1 MKLATCSLGDRSFVA
16 IATDDGRVVDLA
28 AADAELA
35 RKEERTPH
43 TFFRDMIDFLEHGSE
58 AREAAERAA
67 RGALEASGSQANGA
81 AMHRLSDVRLRAPV
95 AVPRKLFCLAGNF
108 QDHIEEGGRKMDSQD
123 KETPRFF
130 MKPASTCVIGPGDS
144 IRIPPV
150 ARAMDWE
157 GELAVVLGRRCKRV
171 FRDQALDYVAGYT
184 IMNDVSE
191 RKLKIWPRSEDRP
204 QDRWF
209 DWLNGKWLD
218 SAAPMGPWIVTT
230 DEIRDPQD
238 LQISTYVNGDR
249 KQHNS
254 TSQMLISVAALIEY
268 ISAIVML
275 EPGDVI
281 STGTVSGV
289 GNVTG
294 EYLKPGDRVEVNIS
308 KIGLLS
314 NPVAASSS

>member
-1 MKLATCSLGDRSFVA
+1 MKLASCSLEDRSFVGVV
-16 IATDDGRVVDLA
+16 TDDGQVVDLA
-28 AADAELA
+28 AADAGLA
-35 RKEERTPH
+35 RREGRAPH
-43 TFFRDMIDFLEHGSE
+43 TFFREMIDFLEHGTQ
-58 AREAAERAA
+58 AREAADKAVREGLDGSAVHP
-67 RGALEASGSQANGA
+67 LSG
-81 AMHRLSDVRLRAPV
+81 VRLRAPV
-95 AVPRKLFCLAGNF
+95 PLPRKLFCLAGNF
-108 QDHIEEGGRKMDSQD
+108 QDHIEEGGGKMDSQD

-130 MKPASTCVIGPGDS
+130 MKPASTCVIGPEDS

-171 FRDQALDYVAGYT
+171 SRDQALDYVAGYT

-230 DEIRDPQD
+230 DEIRDPQT
-238 LQISTYVNGDR
+238 LMISTYVNGDR

-294 EYLKPGDRVEVNIS
+294 EYLKPGDRVEVDIS
-308 KIGLLS
+308 RIGLLS

>member
-1 MKLATCSLGDRSFVA
+1 MKLATCSLEDRSFVA
-16 IATDDGRVVDLA
+16 VATDDGRVVDLA
-28 AADAELA
+28 AADADLA
-35 RKEERTPH
+35 RKEERPPH
-43 TFFRDMIDFLEHGSE
+43 AFFDDMIDFLEHGAQ
-58 AREAAERAA
+58 AREAADKAVREGLDGSAVHPI
-67 RGALEASGSQANGA
+67 SG
-81 AMHRLSDVRLRAPV
+81 VRLRAPV
-95 AVPRKLFCLAGNF
+95 PVPRKLFCLAGNF
-108 QDHIEEGGRKMDSQD
+108 QDHIEEGGGKMDSQD

-130 MKPASTCVIGPGDS
+130 MKPASTCVIGPEDS

-171 FRDQALDYVAGYT
+171 SRDQALDYVAGYT

-230 DEIRDPQD
+230 DEIRDPQT
-238 LQISTYVNGDR
+238 LTISTYVNGDR

-294 EYLKPGDRVEVNIS
+294 EYLKPGDRVEVDIS
-308 KIGLLS
+308 RIGLLS

>member
-1 MKLATCSLGDRSFVA
+1 MKLATCSLGERSFVA
-16 IATDDGRVVDLA
+16 VATDDGRVVDLG

-35 RKEERTPH
+35 RREDRTPYP
-43 TFFRDMIDFLEHGSE
+43 FFQDMIDFLEHGSQ
-58 AREAAERAA
+58 AREAAEGAV
-67 RGALEASGSQANGA
+67 RGALEASGSQADGA
-81 AMHRLSDVRLRAPV
+81 VHRLSDVRLRAPV

-108 QDHIEEGGRKMDSQD
+108 QDHIEEGGGKMDSQD

-150 ARAMDWE
+150 ARAIDWE
-157 GELAVVLGRRCKRV
+157 GELAVVLGRRAKRV
-171 FRDQALDYVAGYT
+171 SRDQALDYVAGYT

-230 DEIRDPQD
+230 DEIPDPQD

-268 ISAIVML
+268 ISAIVLL

-294 EYLKPGDRVEVNIS
+294 EYLKPGDRVEVEIS
-308 KIGLLS
+308 NIGLLT

>member
-16 IATDDGRVVDLA
+16 VATDDGRVVNLV

-35 RKEERTPH
+35 RKEERPPH
-43 TFFRDMIDFLEHGSE
+43 AFFQDMIHFLEHGSQ

-67 RGALEASGSQANGA
+67 RGAVEGSQSQPDGA
-81 AMHRLSDVRLRAPV
+81 AVHRLSEVRLRAPV

-108 QDHIEEGGRKMDSQD
+108 QDHIEEGGQKMDSQD

-150 ARAMDWE
+150 AQAIDWE
-157 GELAVVLGRRCKRV
+157 GELAVVLGRRGKRIS
-171 FRDQALDYVAGYT
+171 RDRALDYVAGYT

-191 RKLKIWPRSEDRP
+191 RQLKIWPRSEDRP
-204 QDRWF
+204 QDEWF

-230 DEIRDPQD
+230 DEIGDPQD

-254 TSQMLISVAALIEY
+254 TSQMLIPVAELVEY
-268 ISAIVML
+268 ISAIVTL

-281 STGTVSGV
+281 STGTISGV
-289 GNVTG
+289 GNVSG
-294 EYLKPGDRVEVNIS
+294 EFLKPGDQVEIKIS
-308 KIGLLS
+308 KIGVLG

>member
-1 MKLATCSLGDRSFVA
+1 MKLATCSRGERSFVA
-16 IATDDGRVVDLA
+16 IATDDGRVVDLV

-35 RKEERTPH
+35 RKEERPPH
-43 TFFRDMIDFLEHGSE
+43 AFFQDMIEFLEHGNQS
-58 AREAAERAA
+58 REAAERAA
-67 RGALEASGSQANGA
+67 RAALETSGSQADGA
-81 AMHRLSDVRLRAPV
+81 AVHRLSDVRLRAPV
-95 AVPRKLFCLAGNF
+95 AEPRKLFCLAGNF
-108 QDHIEEGGRKMDSQD
+108 QDHIEEGGQKMDSQD

-150 ARAMDWE
+150 ARAIDWE
-157 GELAVVLGRRCKRV
+157 GELAVVLGRRGKRIS
-171 FRDQALDYVAGYT
+171 RDQALDYVAGYT

-204 QDRWF
+204 QDEWF

-254 TSQMLISVAALIEY
+254 TSQMLISVAELIEY

-294 EYLKPGDRVEVNIS
+294 EYLKPGDRVDVEIS
-308 KIGLLS
+308 KIGLLA
-314 NPVAASSS
+314 NPVAASPS

>member
-1 MKLATCSLGDRSFVA
+1 MKLATCSLEDRSFVA
-16 IATDDGRVVDLA
+16 VATDDGRVVDLA

-35 RKEERTPH
+35 RKEERPPH
-43 TFFRDMIDFLEHGSE
+43 AFFRNMIDFLEHGTQ
-58 AREAAERAA
+58 AREAADNAVREGLDGSAVHP
-67 RGALEASGSQANGA
+67 LSG
-81 AMHRLSDVRLRAPV
+81 VRLRAPV
-95 AVPRKLFCLAGNF
+95 PLPRKLFCLAGNF
-108 QDHIEEGGRKMDSQD
+108 QDHIEEGGGKMDSQD

-130 MKPASTCVIGPGDS
+130 MKPASTCVIGPEDS

-171 FRDQALDYVAGYT
+171 SRDRALDYVAGYT

-230 DEIRDPQD
+230 DEIRDPQT
-238 LQISTYVNGDR
+238 LMISTYVNGDR

-294 EYLKPGDRVEVNIS
+294 EYLKPGDRVEVDIS
-308 KIGLLS
+308 RIGLLS

>member
-1 MKLATCSLGDRSFVA
+1 MKLATCSLEDRSFVA
-16 IATDDGRVVDLA
+16 VATDDGRVVDLA

-35 RKEERTPH
+35 RKEERAPH
-43 TFFRDMIDFLEHGSE
+43 AFFRDMIGFLEHGSQ
-58 AREAAERAA
+58 AREAADKAVREGLDGSAVHP
-67 RGALEASGSQANGA
+67 LSG
-81 AMHRLSDVRLRAPV
+81 VRLRAPV
-95 AVPRKLFCLAGNF
+95 PMPRKLFCLAGNF
-108 QDHIEEGGRKMDSQD
+108 QDHIEEGGGKMDSQD

-130 MKPASTCVIGPGDS
+130 MKPASTCVIGHGDS

-157 GELAVVLGRRCKRV
+157 GELAVVLGRRCKSV
-171 FRDQALDYVAGYT
+171 SRDQALDYVAGYT

-230 DEIRDPQD
+230 DEIRDPQT
-238 LQISTYVNGDR
+238 LMISTYVNGDR

-294 EYLKPGDRVEVNIS
+294 EYLKPGDRVEVDIS
-308 KIGLLS
+308 RIGLLS

>member
-16 IATDDGRVVDLA
+16 AATDDGRVVDLA
-28 AADAELA
+28 AADAELS
-35 RKEERTPH
+35 RKEERPPH
-43 TFFRDMIDFLEHGSE
+43 AFFHDMIDFLEHGSQ
-58 AREAAERAA
+58 AREAADKAVRE
-67 RGALEASGSQANGA
+67 ALDGSAVHPLSG
-81 AMHRLSDVRLRAPV
+81 VRLRAPV
-95 AVPRKLFCLAGNF
+95 PVPRKLFCLAGNF
-108 QDHIEEGGRKMDSQD
+108 QDHIEEGGGKMDSQD

-130 MKPASTCVIGPGDS
+130 MKPASTCVIGPEDS

-171 FRDQALDYVAGYT
+171 SRDQALDYVAGYT

-230 DEIRDPQD
+230 DEIRDPQT
-238 LQISTYVNGDR
+238 LMISTYVNGDR

-294 EYLKPGDRVEVNIS
+294 EYLKPGDRVEVDIS
-308 KIGLLS
+308 RIGLLS
-314 NPVAASSS
+314 NPVAASSR

>member
-16 IATDDGRVVDLA
+16 VATDDGRVVDLV
-28 AADAELA
+28 AADAVLA
-35 RKEERTPH
+35 RREDRTPH
-43 TFFRDMIDFLEHGSE
+43 TCFRDMIEFLEHGSK
-58 AREAAERAA
+58 AREDAERAA
-67 RGALEASGSQANGA
+67 RGALEAAGSQADGA
-81 AMHRLSDVRLRAPV
+81 AVHHLSDVRLRAPV
-95 AVPRKLFCLAGNF
+95 TVPRKLFCLAGNF
-108 QDHIEEGGRKMDSQD
+108 QDHIEEGGGKMDSQD

-130 MKPASTCVIGPGDS
+130 MKPASTCVIGPGDN

-150 ARAMDWE
+150 ARAIDWE
-157 GELAVVLGRRCKRV
+157 GELAVVLGRRGKKISRN
-171 FRDQALDYVAGYT
+171 QALDYVAGYT

-204 QDRWF
+204 QDVWF

-249 KQHNS
+249 KQYNS
-254 TSQMLISVAALIEY
+254 TSQMLISVAELIEY

-314 NPVAASSS
+314 NPVAASSG

>member
-1 MKLATCSLGDRSFVA
+1 MKLATCSLGERSFVA
-16 IATDDGRVVDLA
+16 VATDDGRVVDLG

-35 RKEERTPH
+35 RREDRAPYP
-43 TFFRDMIDFLEHGSE
+43 FFQDMIDFLEHGSQ
-58 AREAAERAA
+58 AREAAEGAV
-67 RGALEASGSQANGA
+67 RGALDASGSQADGA
-81 AMHRLSDVRLRAPV
+81 VHRLSDVRLRAPV

-108 QDHIEEGGRKMDSQD
+108 QDHIEEGGGKMDSQD

-150 ARAMDWE
+150 ARAIDWE
-157 GELAVVLGRRCKRV
+157 GELAVVLGRRAKRV
-171 FRDQALDYVAGYT
+171 SRDQALDYVAGYT

-268 ISAIVML
+268 ISAIVLL

-294 EYLKPGDRVEVNIS
+294 EYLKPGDRVEVDIS
-308 KIGLLS
+308 KIGLLT

>member
-16 IATDDGRVVDLA
+16 VATDDGRVVDLA

-35 RKEERTPH
+35 RNEERPPH
-43 TFFRDMIDFLEHGSE
+43 AFFHDMIDFLEHGSQ
-58 AREAAERAA
+58 AREAAEKAVRE
-67 RGALEASGSQANGA
+67 ALDGSAV
-81 AMHRLSDVRLRAPV
+81 HPLSDVRLRAPV
-95 AVPRKLFCLAGNF
+95 TVPRKLFCLAGNY
-108 QDHIEEGGRKMDSQD
+108 QDHIEEGGGKMDSQD

-150 ARAMDWE
+150 ARAIDWE
-157 GELAVVLGRRCKRV
+157 GELAVVLGRRGKKIS
-171 FRDQALDYVAGYT
+171 RDRALDHVAGYT

-204 QDRWF
+204 QDEWF

-249 KQHNS
+249 KQHNN
-254 TSQMLISVAALIEY
+254 TSQMLISVAELIEY

-294 EYLKPGDRVEVNIS
+294 EYLKPGDRVEVDIS

>member
-1 MKLATCSLGDRSFVA
+1 MKLATCSLEDRSFVA
-16 IATDDGRVVDLA
+16 VATDDGRVVDLA

-35 RKEERTPH
+35 RKEERPPH
-43 TFFRDMIDFLEHGSE
+43 AFFRDMIDFLEHGTQ
-58 AREAAERAA
+58 AREAADKAVREGLDGSAA
-67 RGALEASGSQANGA
+67 HPLSG
-81 AMHRLSDVRLRAPV
+81 VRLRAPV
-95 AVPRKLFCLAGNF
+95 PVPRKLFCLAGNF
-108 QDHIEEGGRKMDSQD
+108 QDHIEEGGGKMDSQD

-130 MKPASTCVIGPGDS
+130 MKPASTCVIGPEDS

-157 GELAVVLGRRCKRV
+157 GELAVVLGRRCKKV
-171 FRDQALDYVAGYT
+171 SRDQALDYVAGYT

-230 DEIRDPQD
+230 DEIRDPQT
-238 LQISTYVNGDR
+238 LMISTYVNGDR

-294 EYLKPGDRVEVNIS
+294 EYLKQGDRVEVDIS
-308 KIGLLS
+308 RIGLLS

>member
-1 MKLATCSLGDRSFVA
+1 MKLATCSLEDRSFVA
-16 IATDDGRVVDLA
+16 VATDDGRVVDLA

-35 RKEERTPH
+35 RREERPPH
-43 TFFRDMIDFLEHGSE
+43 AFFHDMIDFLEHGSQ
-58 AREAAERAA
+58 AREAAERAV
-67 RGALEASGSQANGA
+67 RETLEGPAVHPLSG
-81 AMHRLSDVRLRAPV
+81 VRLRAPV
-95 AVPRKLFCLAGNF
+95 TVPRKLFCLAGNF

-130 MKPASTCVIGPGDS
+130 MKPASTCVIGPEDN

-150 ARAMDWE
+150 ARAIDWE
-157 GELAVVLGRRCKRV
+157 GELAVVLGRRGKRIS
-171 FRDQALDYVAGYT
+171 RDRALDYVAGYT

-204 QDRWF
+204 QDGWF